1 MPEAEHF
8 TLRSYSAH
16 NTRGYFNLGKKE
28 QILLPRRRKRIFQ
41 DSREGLQLQDAP
53 AWQWQVAGVENGRV
67 ERRHGVES
75 TDKRQEERER
85 ERERDSVQFDSLFLF
100 FFAAIS
106 SDQLSSILR
115 MTIAATTTMSASL
128 LLLNSL
134 MSPESGPL
142 LELQCGGDELTGFM
156 PLQVHRVT
164 TKSQVFK
171 MISKNRHRH

>member
-16 NTRGYFNLGKKE
+16 NTRGYFNLGKKRANIIAKKAE
-28 QILLPRRRKRIFQ
+28 EDLPGFERRFTTSGCAGMAMAGCRRGEWPRRKTSRCRI
-41 DSREGLQLQDAP
+41 D
-53 AWQWQVAGVENGRV
+53 
-67 ERRHGVES
+67 
-75 TDKRQEERER
+75 RQETRRER
-85 ERERDSVQFDSLFLF
+85 KRDSVQFDSLFLF

-142 LELQCGGDELTGFM
+142 LELQCGGD
-156 PLQVHRVT
+156 
-164 TKSQVFK
+164 
-171 MISKNRHRH
+171 

>member
-16 NTRGYFNLGKKE
+16 NTRGYFNLGKKRANIIAKKAE
-28 QILLPRRRKRIFQ
+28 EDLPGFERRFTTSGCGGMAMAGCRRGEWPRRKTSRCRI
-41 DSREGLQLQDAP
+41 D
-53 AWQWQVAGVENGRV
+53 
-67 ERRHGVES
+67 
-75 TDKRQEERER
+75 RQETR
-85 ERERDSVQFDSLFLF
+85 RERDSAVQFDSLFLF

-171 MISKNRHRH
+171 MISKNRYRH